1 MSLTLDIVTPEAR
14 VYSGPIDTVVLP
26 TVEGEVGILP
36 GHIPLLTRVAHGE
49 LRVTK
54 NGQTELLAV
63 GDGFAQVDG
72 DRVQVLAESAIEESK
87 IDEHAAEQAMRRA
100 EEALRAP
107 QNLDPTEV
115 ERLESVVRFAVAQL
129 GVKRRRS

>member
-1 MSLTLDIVTPEAR
+1 MPLTLEIVTPEAR
-14 VYSGPIDTVVLP
+14 VYSDTIDTVVLP
-26 TVEGEVGILP
+26 TVQGEIGILP

-54 NGQTELLAV
+54 GNQTHHLAV
-63 GDGFAQVDG
+63 GDGFAEVDG

-87 IDEHAAEQAMRRA
+87 IDEQAVEDAMRRA

-107 QNLDPTEV
+107 QNLEPAEI
-115 ERLESVVRFAVAQL
+115 ERLEGVVRFAVAQL
-129 GVKRRRS
+129 GVKRRRP